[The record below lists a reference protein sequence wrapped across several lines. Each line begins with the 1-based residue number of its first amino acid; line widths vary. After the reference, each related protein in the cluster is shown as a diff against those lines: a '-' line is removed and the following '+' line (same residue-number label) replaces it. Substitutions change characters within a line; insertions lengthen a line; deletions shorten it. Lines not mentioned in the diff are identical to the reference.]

1 MKANMMN
8 HCAPSESARGRA
20 FTLIELLVVIG
31 IIALL
36 AALLLPALNSA
47 KTRAQ
52 QIGCLNNLRQIG
64 IMFQFYTDGFNDT
77 FPAQRDTITLPPG
90 GNPETNWWG
99 EYILDYSG
107 WGIGESNL
115 FLCPAISGPQQEVDG
130 TVWTWSFNRD
140 YSGYGF
146 NDFFL
151 GAYPYG
157 LLEVQVG
164 SYKFD
169 DNTWFTRTAVRHPSD
184 TLMICDKEPK
194 PGTQGT
200 SYSAWWPNGC
210 MILKG
215 SVSHE
220 YEGVCTQRHK
230 PVGNCVFT
238 DSHVEARKDGEIN
251 PPADPSGGS
260 LEGLINSRF
269 WDPQQRAGQ

>member
-8 HCAPSESARGRA
+8 HCAPSESAKGRA
-20 FTLIELLVVIG
+20 FTLIELLVVIA

-47 KTRAQ
+47 KIRAK
-52 QIGCLNNLRQIG
+52 QISCLNNLRQIG
-64 IMFQFYTDGFNDT
+64 MMFQIYTDEFNDT
-77 FPAQRDTITLPPG
+77 FPAQRDMIPAPAG
-90 GNPETNWWG
+90 ADPETNWWG
-99 EYILDYSG
+99 EYIVDNCGY
-107 WGIGESNL
+107 GIAESNL
-115 FLCPAISGPQQEVDG
+115 FLCPALNGPQQEVDG
-130 TVWTWSFNRD
+130 TVWNWSFTRD
-140 YSGYGF
+140 YAGYGY

-169 DNTWFTRTAVRHPSD
+169 DNTWLTRASLRHPSD
-184 TLMICDKEPK
+184 TFMIGDTDPK

-200 SYSAWWPNGC
+200 CYSAWWPNACGNV
-210 MILKG
+210 KG
-215 SVSHE
+215 STSHE
-220 YEGVCTQRHK
+220 YEGVCTERHK

-238 DSHVEARKDGEIN
+238 DSHVEPRKDGEIN

-260 LEGLINSRF
+260 LQGLINSRW